1 MSMSQNDTP
10 KTIPVGILEL
20 LESSIASIMKESKIP
35 GMSLAVLSGE
45 DILYAKGF
53 GARNL
58 EMNIPATPNT
68 LYGFGSCTKSYTA
81 LAVMQLYEQGKLD
94 LYDPVKKYFNFKLGK
109 KRNPITIHHLLTHS
123 SGIPNLGTAE
133 ILLGRNA
140 GYNEYHIPLSSWDDY
155 LTFINDAKQ
164 EVAAEPGQRFAY
176 SNESYTM
183 LGVVI
188 EKVSNMK
195 YEDYVREN
203 ILNPLNMKRSCFL
216 RDEFEKDSDIMTA
229 YFPKFENGNII
240 QIEPASHPFDK
251 YIFAPGG
258 LLSSAIEQI
267 NYIKMNINQGTFEG
281 TTILNKDLIQKM
293 HTNYIETD
301 IIRDAIGEFEKVG
314 YGYGWIIIEDFFEH
328 TTIFHVGGTNV
339 STSFI
344 GFIPEKKL
352 GIACACNSGGGN
364 SLISAIPL
372 LTMVFLLGKNP
383 LKDIKFI
390 EIEQKLSLL
399 QGFYE
404 TYKGINK
411 LSVIK
416 RGAVVYLEP
425 EEGPT
430 PFNNGMSAPLIPES
444 LDEFKFYFLSGLGGR
459 TNVEFDVES
468 AGKIDLYIERNRFH
482 KIKDL

>member
-1 MSMSQNDTP
+1 MSQDNTP
-10 KTIPVGILEL
+10 KTIPEGILEL
-20 LESSIASIMKESKIP
+20 LESSIASMMKESKIP

-45 DILYAKGF
+45 DLLYAKGF

-58 EMNIPATPNT
+58 EMNVPATPNT

-81 LAVMQLYEQGKLD
+81 LAIMQLYEQGKLD
-94 LYDPVKKYFNFKLGK
+94 LYDPVNKYFNFKLGNK
-109 KRNPITIHHLLTHS
+109 KNPITIHHLLTHS

-140 GYNEYHIPLSSWDDY
+140 GYKEFHIPLSSWDDY

-183 LGVVI
+183 LGAII

-195 YEDYVREN
+195 YENYVREH
-203 ILNPLNMKRSCFL
+203 ILNPLKMKRSCFL

-258 LLSSAIEQI
+258 LLSSVIEQI
-267 NYIKMNINQGTFEG
+267 NYIEMNINQGIFEG
-281 TTILNKDLIQKM
+281 TRIINGNLIQKM

-301 IIRDAIGEFEKVG
+301 MIRDAIGEFEKVG

-344 GFIPEKKL
+344 GFIPEKKF
-352 GIACACNSGGGN
+352 GIACACNSGGGY

-390 EIEQKLSLL
+390 EIEQKLTML

-416 RGAVVYLEP
+416 RGAMLYIEPLE
-425 EEGPT
+425 ESA

-459 TNVEFDVES
+459 TSVEFEVGS